1 MELILMWFAIHHKF
15 EKGRKNDRIWDS
27 WIHTPTSLALRD
39 RWAFWNPGS
48 LPGISQDTSSS
59 GMTAGLPAEHYRSKS
74 RGPAQTMTLGR
85 CKAPPRHT
93 GGGSKHRRQ
102 RNLSELHLG
111 ERSCLTDN
119 REGGKNHL
127 KKLQNK
133 INCLFCKTNPKG
145 KNKAMQQQKHS
156 TTKPWTQQ
164 CWNEGTG
171 QNRKSRAPKKR
182 YVSQHLPTACILRLL
197 AVPTAAPL
205 IAEPNKLLKRN
216 KIISI

>member
-1 MELILMWFAIHHKF
+1 MESILMWFAIHHKF

-48 LPGISQDTSSS
+48 LPGSGQDTSSS
-59 GMTAGLPAEHYRSKS
+59 GLTAGLPAEHYRSKS

-111 ERSCLTDN
+111 EQSCLTDN
-119 REGGKNHL
+119 REGGKKSL
-127 KKLQNK
+127 KKNYKIKSTVCFAKQTQKAKTKQCNNK
-133 INCLFCKTNPKG
+133 NTAQPNLELSSAGMRARGRTG
-145 KNKAMQQQKHS
+145 KA
-156 TTKPWTQQ
+156 
-164 CWNEGTG
+164 E
-171 QNRKSRAPKKR
+171 
-182 YVSQHLPTACILRLL
+182 HLRS
-197 AVPTAAPL
+197 VM
-205 IAEPNKLLKRN
+205 
-216 KIISI
+216 